1 MNPHPT
7 PTRTDR
13 ARAGLTLVELMFTMV
28 LLALVLGVGL
38 GSVSSLDLARGT
50 AVTLVESTLRAAGN
64 WAATRRAP
72 ARVRFDVEGGL
83 LVAEGLDVIGTWQFE
98 SVPVRGAFGLLGELQ
113 DLELAER
120 GFVGKGLRLAGAP
133 AQARFT
139 APVHTDPAWDLS
151 QGFRLEVALRPEDGP
166 GGRILRLGEAVAL
179 DGTAGGGL
187 VVAFAAQR
195 IDESA
200 RRVPAGLVRLAV
212 PDGSLPLGRWSRVL
226 ISYDRRELVVF
237 VEGVPVAS
245 LAESSLVAPLE
256 RPLVIGDGT
265 QIWSGL
271 LDALVVSAVA
281 ADGALALP
289 RGVRFGPGTPPEVAF
304 APGGGLDRSLH
315 LAPVRIP
322 LAFDDGTLRTVTVN
336 LYGTVE

>member
-1 MNPHPT
+1 M
-7 PTRTDR
+7 RR
-13 ARAGLTLVELMFTMV
+13 RRAGLTLIELMFTMA

-50 AVTLVESTLRAAGN
+50 SVTLVESTLRAAGN

-72 ARVRFDVEGGL
+72 ARVRFDAEGGL
-83 LVAEGLDVIGTWQFE
+83 LVAEGLEVVGTWQFE
-98 SVPVRGAFGLLGELQ
+98 SLPVRGAFDVLGELN
-113 DLELAER
+113 DLELTDA
-120 GFVGKGLRLAGAP
+120 GFIGKGLRLTGAP

-151 QGFRLEVALRPEDGP
+151 NGFRLEVALRPEEGR
-166 GGRILRLGEAVAL
+166 GGRILRLGEALAL
-179 DGTAGGGL
+179 DGSAGGGL

-195 IDESA
+195 IDEA
-200 RRVPAGLVRLAV
+200 GRRVPAGIARLSV

-226 ISYDRRELVVF
+226 VSYDRRSLSVF
-237 VEGVPVAS
+237 VEGVPLAS
-245 LAESSLVAPLE
+245 LAETSLVAPLE

-265 QIWSGL
+265 QIWSGT

-281 ADGALALP
+281 VDGALALP
-289 RGVRFGPGTPPEVAF
+289 RGVRFGPGVPPEVAF

-322 LAFDDGTLRTVTVN
+322 LLFDDGTTRAVTVN